1 MKIALIVPGG
11 VSNDSM
17 YTIPALMWLV
27 GRLATRHTVKVYLL
41 HRAAAPIR
49 ANVLGAEVMNDGGAL
64 RHLRVIQAIRAE
76 HRRASFDL
84 VHSIW
89 GGTVG
94 LVGALAAQRIERP
107 HLVHL
112 AGGELVKL
120 HDIGYGGG
128 LSLRQ
133 RLTNRWV
140 FRRTAVVSAASAP
153 IIEAARAFGARA
165 VRIPLGVDR
174 GAFPPRKPVA
184 RDTSRPVRLI
194 QVASLNL
201 IKDQGML
208 LRAFAKLV
216 TAGRDVELDIAGVD
230 GMNGEIHA
238 LAQALGVAS
247 RVRFHGR
254 VDSARVRELVSC
266 ADIHVVSSLHEAGPL
281 AMLEAAMLGVPTV
294 GTQVGHVS
302 EWAPDAALAGPTG
315 DAATLAANL
324 IRLIDDDS
332 MRLALAAE
340 AQRRALADDAD
351 CTVRLFEA
359 QYRAAVASHGGGPS

>member
-1 MKIALIVPGG
+1 MKIALIAPGG
-11 VSNDSM
+11 VSNDPM

-27 GRLATRHTVKVYLL
+27 GRLAKRHTVKVYLL
-41 HRAAAPIR
+41 HRAAAPTR
-49 ANVLGAEVMNDGGAL
+49 ENVLGVNVVNDGGAL
-64 RHLRVIQAIRAE
+64 RHLRVIREIRAE
-76 HRRASFDL
+76 HRRAPFDL

-89 GGTVG
+89 AGSVG
-94 LVGALAAQRIERP
+94 LVGSLAALRIGRP

-112 AGGELVKL
+112 AGGELVSL

-128 LSLRQ
+128 LSLRL

-140 FRRTAVVSAASAP
+140 FRRAAVVSAASAP
-153 IIEAARAFGARA
+153 IMEAARAFGASP

-174 GAFPPRKPVA
+174 EVFHPREPVA
-184 RDTSRPVRLI
+184 RDSSRPVRLV

-216 TAGRDVELDIAGVD
+216 AAGRDVELDIAGFD
-230 GMNGEIHA
+230 GMNGKIHA
-238 LAQALGVAS
+238 LAKTLGVAS
-247 RVRFHGR
+247 RVRFHGW
-254 VDSARVRELVSC
+254 VDSARVRELVAC
-266 ADIHVVSSLHEAGPL
+266 ADIYVLSSLHEAGPL
-281 AMLEAAMLGVPTV
+281 AVLEAAMLGVPTV

-332 MRLALAAE
+332 LRLALAAE
-340 AQRRALADDAD
+340 AQRRALAEDAD
-351 CTVRLFEA
+351 CTARLFEA
-359 QYRAAVASHGGGPS
+359 KYRAAVASHGDGG